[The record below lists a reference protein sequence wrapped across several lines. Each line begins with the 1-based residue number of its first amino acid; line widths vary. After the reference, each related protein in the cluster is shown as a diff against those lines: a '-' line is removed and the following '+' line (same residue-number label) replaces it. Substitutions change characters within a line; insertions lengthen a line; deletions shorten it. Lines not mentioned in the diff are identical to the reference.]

1 VNTGAPEFDARVARA
16 RVLKIQTKLHQWA
29 GSDPARRFDD
39 LFNLVVD
46 PAVLA
51 TAWMRVRN
59 NRGSRTAGVDGI
71 TAYYVEDVR
80 GVEVFLADLRADLKA
95 RQFIPV
101 PVRERMIP
109 KASGKLRRLGIP
121 TVRDRVVQA
130 ALKLVLEPIFEAD
143 FAPCSHGFR
152 PGHRAQDAIA
162 EIHQW
167 TSHPRNYGW
176 VVDADIEA
184 CFDAI
189 DHPALMD
196 RVRARIADKRVLAL
210 VKAFLKAGIL
220 SEEQT
225 LRDTATGTPQG
236 GILSPLLANIALSV
250 LDEHFAAAW
259 AAMGDSSAR
268 HRRRA
273 KGQATYRLIR
283 YADDFVV
290 LVHGTRAHAE
300 ALRNEAAAV
309 LAPMGLRLSAAKTRI
324 VSIDQGFDFL
334 GFRIQR
340 QPKRGSGKPTIYTFP
355 TKTALCSVK
364 AKVRTATQ
372 QGLNKPLAVLLY
384 RLAPVLRGWAN
395 YFRHGVSKATFDYLR
410 RFTWRRVLL
419 WMRHK
424 HRRANWQVL
433 DVLGVDQ
440 PGLEAVLEQVERR
453 PPVVAGRLHH
463 HPGHSQ
469 VGQPVAQPEQRGGHG
484 GDGADLL
491 HPLPAGAGHPGAA
504 HHLGLAH
511 IECGDPFDD
520 LVLLGFDLHRS
531 RLRPFLRAGAV
542 TRGSCRER

>member
-1 VNTGAPEFDARVARA
+1 MNIGAPTLDAHVARA
-16 RVLKIQTKLHQWA
+16 RVLRIQTKLHQWA

-51 TAWMRVRN
+51 VAWARVRS
-59 NRGSRTAGVDGI
+59 NRGARTAGVDGI
-71 TAYYVEDVR
+71 TAYYIEDVR

-95 RQFIPV
+95 RQFAPV
-101 PVRERMIP
+101 PVRERTIP

-189 DHPALMD
+189 DHRALMD

-250 LDEHFAAAW
+250 LDEHFTAAW

-273 KGQATYRLIR
+273 KGQATYRLVR

-290 LVHGTRAHAE
+290 LVHGTQAHAE
-300 ALRNEAAAV
+300 ALKEEAAAV

-324 VSIDQGFDFL
+324 VPIDQGFDFL
-334 GFRIQR
+334 GLRIQR

-355 TKTALCSVK
+355 TKAALASVK

-372 QGLNKPLAVLLY
+372 QGLNKPLAVLLH
-384 RLAPVLRGWAN
+384 RLALVLRGWAN

-419 WMRHK
+419 WMRRK
-424 HRRANWQVL
+424 HRRANWKEL
-433 DVLGVDQ
+433 RRRYLPGWWPTDGDVAL
-440 PGLEAVLEQVERR
+440 
-453 PPVVAGRLHH
+453 
-463 HPGHSQ
+463 
-469 VGQPVAQPEQRGGHG
+469 
-484 GDGADLL
+484 
-491 HPLPAGAGHPGAA
+491 
-504 HHLGLAH
+504 
-511 IECGDPFDD
+511 FDIGK
-520 LVLLGFDLHRS
+520 V
-531 RLRPFLRAGAV
+531 AV
-542 TRGSCRER
+542 TRYRHRPNIPTPWSAASAA